1 MFVPK
6 QKKMCKY
13 ISTWKIKSPELHF
26 SRDISMP
33 SSIGRVF
40 VIEFDIRWNWLANDH
55 WNLKRSTCEWQ
66 CIYFILFRF
75 DLFFVKCERKHLKSC
90 CFAVTVRMCAIEP
103 IVLVGAWGALIE
115 ILVVFC
121 VDALF
126 MMFSFKNHHKRR
138 IFYAFWQR
146 SAFKC
151 IKYFDNFRVAWLSF
165 EVSLF
170 ICAAWRWS
178 VCRKTDLLIL
188 N

>member
-1 MFVPK
+1 MFLF
-6 QKKMCKY
+6 QSKKMCKY
-13 ISTWKIKSPELHF
+13 ISKWKIKSPELHC

-40 VIEFDIRWNWLANDH
+40 AIEFDIRWNWLANDH

-66 CIYFILFRF
+66 CIYFISFWFILCQMWTETSQK
-75 DLFFVKCERKHLKSC
+75 LL
-90 CFAVTVRMCAIEP
+90 CFAVIVRMCAIEP
-103 IVLVGAWGALIE
+103 IVLVGASSALIA

-146 SAFKC
+146 FAFKC
-151 IKYFDNFRVAWLSF
+151 IK
-165 EVSLF
+165 
-170 ICAAWRWS
+170 
-178 VCRKTDLLIL
+178 
-188 N
+188 